1 MMLKINRVV
10 VAVAILATTSV
21 QVQAT
26 VKDADAVNLNGVDQ
40 AQFTEQS
47 TDRLWLDLKQLFSAS
62 RTLGSITAAISP
74 AEDGMEFNSES
85 NQIQRAQPSISGIR
99 G

>member
-10 VAVAILATTSV
+10 VGVAVLATTSA

-26 VKDADAVNLNGVDQ
+26 VKDAVAVNLKVVDQ

-62 RTLGSITAAISP
+62 RTFGSITAALSP

-85 NQIQRAQPSISGIR
+85 NQLRRAQPSISGIR

>member
-1 MMLKINRVV
+1 MLKINRIVV
-10 VAVAILATTSV
+10 GVAVLATTSV

-26 VKDADAVNLNGVDQ
+26 VKDADAVNLKVVDQ

-47 TDRLWLDLKQLFSAS
+47 TARLWLDLKQLFRAS
-62 RTLGSITAAISP
+62 RTFSSITTALSP

-85 NQIQRAQPSISGIR
+85 NQLQRAQPSISGIR
-99 G
+99 V